1 MISCENGFIEIMEYP
16 RANEATI
23 TYLDTG
29 KVEKIIEGNT
39 QKALLYEILDM
50 EKVINK
56 KEDNMHLNYTKDV
69 MELMTK
75 FRETWNLKYPEEE

>member
-1 MISCENGFIEIMEYP
+1 MNIVAIALFIIMAVILIKFKIVCEVTANGEKLGY
-16 RANEATI
+16 I
-23 TYLDTG
+23 TD
-29 KVEKIIEGNT
+29 KEKFEQSVSGI
-39 QKALLYEILDM
+39 
-50 EKVINK
+50 INK